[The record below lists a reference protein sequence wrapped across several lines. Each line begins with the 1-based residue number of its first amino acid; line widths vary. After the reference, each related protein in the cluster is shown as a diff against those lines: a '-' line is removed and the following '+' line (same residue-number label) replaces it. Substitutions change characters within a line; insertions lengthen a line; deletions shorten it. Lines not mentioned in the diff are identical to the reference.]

1 MAVAPSPWIS
11 GPRFDLGLLMGP
23 ALLAC
28 AVAWALPAGWTLPAW
43 GWLLA
48 IVGIDVAHV
57 YASIYRT
64 VLDPVAWRARKTVFV
79 GIGSTV
85 AIGLL
90 CLWWM
95 LGEVGFWRV
104 LAYLAVFH
112 FVRQVWGFAA
122 LYRLREGLGTRG
134 LDATV
139 ERWALYALTGWPL
152 LWWHV
157 HGPLAFAWFIPEDF
171 FVGLPAW
178 TLWPAGVLGGAVI
191 LAHLVFRLR
200 SRRAAWGR
208 DLWMLTTGVVW
219 IGGIVLFGGDG
230 AFSLTNVVAHG
241 VPYVALVLLDVKV
254 RGRHYLPQI
263 CVLSATA
270 AGLLSMSSYFHNILL
285 LYGISGFVPAV
296 PDTATAFLI
305 LCFGVLCARPQ
316 REPVAIQASS
326 TAGGGEEPERRV
338 ACRAVGA
345 ARQPGVG
352 RRALRL
358 RRGVRR
364 QGGE

>member
-241 VPYVALVLLDVKV
+241 VPYVALVLLVGHRSWRLDG
-254 RGRHYLPQI
+254 RGPLFARWFAGPGAALLVVPLLVLAVAEEALWDWLVWQEHGMIFGAPFAEGLPELAG
-263 CVLSATA
+263 VL
-270 AGLLSMSSYFHNILL
+270 
-285 LYGISGFVPAV
+285 AV
-296 PDTATAFLI
+296 PLLAWPQVVHY
-305 LCFGVLCARPQ
+305 VLDGMIWRLDG
-316 REPVAIQASS
+316 SN
-326 TAGGGEEPERRV
+326 
-338 ACRAVGA
+338 
-345 ARQPGVG
+345 PG
-352 RRALRL
+352 L
-358 RRGVRR
+358 RRLLEGSRA
-364 QGGE
+364 EA